1 MIKNIKYILKNFISL
16 SRKKTLLFLFLSPL
30 SAVIQSFGVL
40 SIFPFI
46 SVLVKPEVVIQN
58 KFFIEFYP
66 LNYKDNFELAIQFGL
81 LFLIINIFSIIII
94 IGNSILSETLSTD
107 VINKF
112 RIKFYKKILKP
123 SSYLNVAKNRSD
135 FLNVVFTELENIKT
149 SSSAL
154 LFLIQSIFLMIG
166 YMAIV
171 LLFNIKLFLLIVFI
185 IILFIF
191 FIFL

>member
-94 IGNSILSETLSTD
+94 IGNSIL
-107 VINKF
+107 
-112 RIKFYKKILKP
+112 R
-123 SSYLNVAKNRSD
+123 
-135 FLNVVFTELENIKT
+135 
-149 SSSAL
+149 
-154 LFLIQSIFLMIG
+154 
-166 YMAIV
+166 
-171 LLFNIKLFLLIVFI
+171 KLYQQM
-185 IILFIF
+185 
-191 FIFL
+191 